1 MALNHYES
9 VGLILEKITSRDLQ
23 GSFQRYLKCGPR
35 TQSSTWDW
43 SKCRILGP
51 AQLLWSRISI
61 LTGSSGDFI
70 HLKVWQALLSGTG
83 EDKKRNYKSGPKCEG
98 ISGIRRLDDDWER
111 NKKGKLQFQR
121 AEGRIS
127 AAWVVAGGKK
137 KAEQSLATFGHQKK
151 KKKTEEKCEGEKE
164 KKSVPWSSN
173 TKLFQAQE
181 HFLFH
186 WKLWG
191 SSASSLLLSDKI
203 DDSLEKYKFPN
214 QTEEDKDRLKG

>member
-9 VGLILEKITSRDLQ
+9 VKFNPWENYIKVFRLL
-23 GSFQRYLKCGPR
+23 
-35 TQSSTWDW
+35 STLSKMWSKDPEQHWDW

-98 ISGIRRLDDDWER
+98 ISGIRRLDDDWRGTRRVNCNSKEL
-111 NKKGKLQFQR
+111 KGGFLQH
-121 AEGRIS
+121 ELWLG
-127 AAWVVAGGKK
+127 
-137 KAEQSLATFGHQKK
+137 EKK
-151 KKKTEEKCEGEKE
+151 KKQNRAWQLLDIRKKKKNKLRKNVEGR
-164 KKSVPWSSN
+164 KKKNQFLEAVTLNFFRPKN
-173 TKLFQAQE
+173 I
-181 HFLFH
+181 LFH
-186 WKLWG
+186 WKSWG

-203 DDSLEKYKFPN
+203 DDS
-214 QTEEDKDRLKG
+214 

>member
-9 VGLILEKITSRDLQ
+9 VSLILEKITSRDLQ

-111 NKKGKLQFQR
+111 NKKSKLQFQR

-127 AAWVVAGGKK
+127 AAWVVAG
-137 KAEQSLATFGHQKK
+137 EKK
-151 KKKTEEKCEGEKE
+151 KKKQNRAWQLLDIR
-164 KKSVPWSSN
+164 KK
-173 TKLFQAQE
+173 KLRKNVKGRKKKNQFLEAVTLNFFRPKNIFYFTGNHEDPQQAPCSFQI
-181 HFLFH
+181 
-186 WKLWG
+186 K
-191 SSASSLLLSDKI
+191 
-203 DDSLEKYKFPN
+203 
-214 QTEEDKDRLKG
+214 